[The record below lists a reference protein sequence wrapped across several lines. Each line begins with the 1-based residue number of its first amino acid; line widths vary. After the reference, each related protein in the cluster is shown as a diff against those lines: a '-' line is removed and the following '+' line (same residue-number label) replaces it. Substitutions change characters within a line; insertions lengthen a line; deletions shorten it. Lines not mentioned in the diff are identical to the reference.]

1 MTESVRSFVAK
12 TLRSWA
18 DLVESKP
25 SPSSGSLLPPNIPS
39 EMPSKHRRL
48 LLDHERTPYGPDH
61 IQKRAVET
69 ATEVWAEY
77 QANYTVDISEFTVF
91 ASQLTGKQNLD
102 VEYLPEGQNYWA
114 NPRSYALDAARVISE
129 LGYCPTRTIALE
141 QLGDKQPG
149 ASRRWMEMEDEAREA
164 GIREA
169 EASGAGTEV
178 DSTPAKTK
186 GKKKLFED

>member
-1 MTESVRSFVAK
+1 
-12 TLRSWA
+12 
-18 DLVESKP
+18 
-25 SPSSGSLLPPNIPS
+25 
-39 EMPSKHRRL
+39 MPSKHRRL
-48 LLDHERTPYGPDH
+48 LLDHEGTPYGPDH

-77 QANYTVDISEFTVF
+77 QANYTVDISEFMVF

-102 VEYLPEGQNYWA
+102 IEYLPEGQNYWA

-141 QLGDKQPG
+141 QLGDKQYG

-164 GIREA
+164 ANRA
-169 EASGAGTEV
+169 TQASGANTEV
-178 DSTPAKTK
+178 ASAPRNTK